1 MFVVLACA
9 SGLLIFTNDTPVRWT
24 NYMSVASARDE
35 LFRTFPVIVTQAV
48 LWGEMDSFQHVNN
61 VAYFRYFENGRLEY
75 FRRAGWFEIEDKT
88 GIGPILA
95 STQARF
101 RRALTYP
108 DTIHIGTRLLEMKDD
123 RFAIEHHVVSD
134 ALNDV
139 ATQGQGVIVPF
150 HYASGMKMPLPE
162 ELKDRIRALE
172 ATVRR

>member
-1 MFVVLACA
+1 
-9 SGLLIFTNDTPVRWT
+9 
-24 NYMSVASARDE
+24 MSAKDE

-75 FRRAGWFEIEDKT
+75 VRRLGWFAVQDAT

-108 DTIHIGTRLLEMKDD
+108 DTIHIGTRLLELKDD
-123 RFAIEHHVVSD
+123 RFTIEHQIVSE
-134 ALNDV
+134 ALDDV
-139 ATQGQGVIVPF
+139 ATEGQGLIVSF
-150 HYASGMKMPLPE
+150 HYPSGKKAPLPAQ
-162 ELKDRIRALE
+162 LKESMRALE
-172 ATVRR
+172 ATVGR

>member
-1 MFVVLACA
+1 
-9 SGLLIFTNDTPVRWT
+9 
-24 NYMSVASARDE
+24 MSAKDE

-48 LWGEMDSFQHVNN
+48 LWGEMDSYRHVNN

-75 FRRAGWFEIEDKT
+75 VRRAGWFDIEQAT

-108 DTIHIGTRLLEMKDD
+108 DIIHIGTRLLEMKDD
-123 RFAIEHHVVSD
+123 RFTIEHQIVSE

-139 ATQGQGVIVPF
+139 ATDGQGLLVSF
-150 HYASGMKMPLPE
+150 HYATSKKAPLPE
-162 ELKDRIRALE
+162 PLKEAIRALE
-172 ATVRR
+172 ATVRA